1 MVLIKISN
9 MNKTKYIWFSVIAAV
24 MTSCFAVC
32 FFNGLILRNSV
43 ISRCDSSLDCYC
55 FSNIVKYRFT
65 KQELVAFDKFLDNLA
80 IRKDVNLLEFTDKE
94 TAQNISNLISLCSRT
109 KDTEAEQ

>member
-1 MVLIKISN
+1 MS
-9 MNKTKYIWFSVIAAV
+9 KTKYIWFSAIAAIV
-24 MTSCFAVC
+24 VSCFAVC
-32 FFNGLILRNSV
+32 FVYGFNLRSSV

-65 KQELVAFDKFLDNLA
+65 KQEVIAFDKFLDNLA
-80 IRKDVNLLEFTDKE
+80 IRRDVNILEFTDKE

-109 KDTEAEQ
+109 KDIEAEQPEQGN